1 MYVLWN
7 MFHPKKT
14 SLATLASIAALE
26 CAGWTFPRLLIFG
39 SWMDGCEETRRQRV
53 ISTGRLTACPFCTDM
68 TNGFCTYL
76 ACLKFNAKD
85 RMQMQPYFFC
95 RWVALQNSHEDQN
108 VTIWKKN
115 HDSFCNAMFW
125 AAAVAVIFPA
135 CLLGSGWW
143 AIGFNSGGGAHW
155 GGFRWSHRVPTPRAG
170 RIWRHPK
177 NWKTFCQ
184 TMGLLILRRLN
195 PVGTFGCLGMQPRI
209 SRYSAFLHPS
219 VLWHLMRI
227 LRGMHGRQLMPRNW
241 QVGFALRLGQLYM
254 C

>member
-1 MYVLWN
+1 

-26 CAGWTFPRLLIFG
+26 CAGWTCPRLLIFG

-53 ISTGRLTACPFCTDM
+53 ISTSRLTACPFCTDM

-76 ACLKFNAKD
+76 AYLKFNAND
-85 RMQMQPYFFC
+85 RM
-95 RWVALQNSHEDQN
+95 
-108 VTIWKKN
+108 
-115 HDSFCNAMFW
+115 
-125 AAAVAVIFPA
+125 
-135 CLLGSGWW
+135 
-143 AIGFNSGGGAHW
+143 GGAHW
-155 GGFRWSHRVPTPRAG
+155 GGFRWSHRFPTPRAG

-209 SRYSAFLHPS
+209 SRCSAFLHPS

-227 LRGMHGRQLMPRNW
+227 LRGMHGRHLMPRNW